1 MRESGKSATVS
12 LSKLRMRQALWGRLK
27 CEAEEQ
33 KTTLNAAICDRLER
47 SFLVEGMLRG
57 PEAARIAAV
66 FTVAGMH
73 AAEFHGHPEWRDGRW
88 VQDPECYESAMLALF
103 KDLWR
108 WHPTRERTGHAWL
121 DWLGRARS
129 YVTGLYDPQANHER
143 MTTGDLVPPVSFPDL
158 EAGRA
163 DREALP

>member
-1 MRESGKSATVS
+1 MRESDISATIA
-12 LSKLRMRQALWGRLK
+12 LSKLRMRQALWAKLK
-27 CEAEEQ
+27 DEAEE
-33 KTTLNAAICDRLER
+33 KKVTLNAAICDRLER
-47 SFLVEGMLRG
+47 SFLVEEVLRG
-57 PEAARIAAV
+57 PEAARVAAV
-66 FTVAGMH
+66 FVVSGMH
-73 AAEFHGHPEWRDGRW
+73 AAQFRGQEWRDGRW
-88 VQDPECYESAMLALF
+88 VQDPECYETAALALV

-121 DWLGRARS
+121 EWLGRACS

-163 DREALP
+163 DREGALP